1 MALWPFRKR
10 RKTKV
15 AEGKKVAAPD
25 PPLVERKM
33 FLARKNSSRQKPRR
47 AGSHRNPKDGSYSAN
62 NRVNVPEFPQPPNNS
77 SSSPIPIQNSFH
89 PQKQPHEGGFSSYFI
104 EPNNSMSASSA
115 SSHRPHK
122 PTSIARKLSKRGRD
136 RSQQPQPPPSAYI
149 TQLARTAS
157 KRDKKRIRNFDE
169 LEDDRPMSRSSL
181 PARDSTN
188 SSLSSQS
195 SMRAYKV
202 RNIFTPRPKLH
213 YENSTGTS
221 PTKSARLHPLTP
233 SRSNSRSLR
242 DGRHTRAGITDEEL
256 LRGGRVDELA
266 DELDVHGIKEALDRD
281 RRRRERKKKEDH
293 EKLQRKLER
302 RAAKQREQ
310 ERMDREMGFEM
321 DDDHFQRNLYNGPN
335 YGAPEYQTGESS
347 RSAGRAGFMITPEPY
362 PFPDPDDR
370 PRDGLS
376 PFSWLHNPSQEKI
389 NAHSAQ
395 RVDMV
400 TPVSMDSNQG
410 MIGEPEYRGPEQTDS
425 YRSTGPLAQPHEPSH
440 TGGIHNVG
448 DCPSTFRGAF
458 AVDDDDIGRDG
469 LDAGIDTGRGKVSGW
484 TSFLKKATTAARMRK
499 EQSTRGIRSGES
511 VLISDSEGEETH
523 ERELVQGNEFY
534 EVDNLRK
541 NQGQT
546 PGTHIPD
553 EVAFAMTALETG
565 HVRGKDSMEAEKRG
579 SFTPGRPLL
588 PYSLHGRPSSSKSSL
603 TGLPHRTPTSN
614 PRSYLGSLDYGSD
627 SPTLPIQPIRTSST
641 NSQNHYGR
649 PSPTQRYSPSM
660 HRHSLE
666 AVGPD
671 GRPRSLMST
680 SLASIDSEG
689 SWLSGRVANPR
700 GSINHISPLRTS
712 ATSLRRRYQEF
723 DDNGSTNGDDYF
735 SGVTPRRKRREGGG
749 DEEMNGATRLDLS
762 DVEDSDEEG
771 SVGSEAEKKM
781 WRDGPG
787 KKVVA
792 HKVPTTS
799 GSPVDPKTAV
809 LNTAQASTIGTAVTT
824 APSKDDQQSTT
835 TTRQSWD
842 PTSEVEV
849 FATPMEHPYAPTY
862 NNLEFKTPMEHP
874 AARQS
879 SYAEFVAR

>member
-25 PPLVERKM
+25 PPPVERKL
-33 FLARKNSSRQKPRR
+33 FLARKNSSRQNPRR
-47 AGSHRNPKDGSYSAN
+47 TGSHHNPKDSSYAAN
-62 NRVNVPEFPQPPNNS
+62 NRVGLPEFPQPTNG
-77 SSSPIPIQNSFH
+77 SSSPIPIQDSFH
-89 PQKQPHEGGFSSYFI
+89 PQKQPREGGFSSYFI
-104 EPNNSMSASSA
+104 EQNHSMSASSA

-122 PTSIARKLSKRGRD
+122 PTSIVRKLSKRGRD
-136 RSQQPQPPPSAYI
+136 RSHQPQPPSAYI

-169 LEDDRPMSRSSL
+169 LEDDRPMSRSSF
-181 PARDSTN
+181 PARDSIN

-213 YENSTGTS
+213 YESSTGTS

-233 SRSNSRSLR
+233 SRSNSRSIR
-242 DGRHTRAGITDEEL
+242 DGRHARAGITDEEL

-281 RRRRERKKKEDH
+281 RRRKERKKKEDH
-293 EKLQRKLER
+293 EKLQKKLER

-321 DDDHFQRNLYNGPN
+321 DDDHFQRNLYSGRN

-347 RSAGRAGFMITPEPY
+347 RSAGRAGFMLTPEPY

-370 PRDGLS
+370 PRDSQSPLS
-376 PFSWLHNPSQEKI
+376 WIHDPSQEDI
-389 NAHSAQ
+389 NRAARSAQ

-400 TPVSMDSNQG
+400 TPVSMDSNRDTTG
-410 MIGEPEYRGPEQTDS
+410 GPGYRGPEQIDS
-425 YRSTGPLAQPHEPSH
+425 YKSTGPLAQPHESSH
-440 TGGIHNVG
+440 TGGTRHV
-448 DCPSTFRGAF
+448 DDYQPAFRGGF
-458 AVDDDDIGRDG
+458 VVDDDDDMDRDG
-469 LDAGIDTGRGKVSGW
+469 LDAGIDPGRGKASGW
-484 TSFLKKATTAARMRK
+484 TSFLKKATAARMRK
-499 EQSTRGIRSGES
+499 EQGTRGIRFGES
-511 VLISDSEGEETH
+511 VLMSDSEGEETH
-523 ERELVQGNEFY
+523 GGEPAQGNEFY
-534 EVDNLRK
+534 EVDDLRK
-541 NQGQT
+541 NRGQT
-546 PGTHIPD
+546 PGAHIPD

-565 HVRGKDSMEAEKRG
+565 HVRGKDSVEAEKRG

-603 TGLPHRTPTSN
+603 TGLPHRVPTSN
-614 PRSYLGSLDYGSD
+614 PRSYLGSLDFGID
-627 SPTLPIQPIRTSST
+627 SPTLPTQPIRTSST
-641 NSQNHYGR
+641 HSQNHYGR

-735 SGVTPRRKRREGGG
+735 SGVTPRRKRMENGG
-749 DEEMNGATRLDLS
+749 DEEMNGVTRLDLS

-771 SVGSEAEKKM
+771 SVDSEAEKKM
-781 WRDGPG
+781 WRDGLG
-787 KKVVA
+787 KKVVVTA
-792 HKVPTTS
+792 S
-799 GSPVDPKTAV
+799 GPPVDPKTAV
-809 LNTAQASTIGTAVTT
+809 LKATQASSTT
-824 APSKDDQQSTT
+824 ATATTALSKDDQQSTT
-835 TTRQSWD
+835 TTRQSWG
-842 PTSEVEV
+842 PASEVEE
-849 FATPMEHPYAPTY
+849 FTTPMEHPYAQTY

-874 AARQS
+874 AAS
-879 SYAEFVAR
+879 CAEFVGR

>member
-47 AGSHRNPKDGSYSAN
+47 AGSR
-62 NRVNVPEFPQPPNNS
+62 
-77 SSSPIPIQNSFH
+77 NSFN

-104 EPNNSMSASSA
+104 EQNNSMSASSA

-122 PTSIARKLSKRGRD
+122 PTSIVRKLSKRNRD

-181 PARDSTN
+181 PARDSIN

-256 LRGGRVDELA
+256 LRGGKVDGLA

-281 RRRRERKKKEDH
+281 RRRRERKKKEEH

-321 DDDHFQRNLYNGPN
+321 DDDHFQRNLYSGGPN

-370 PRDGLS
+370 PRDGQS

-389 NAHSAQ
+389 NRAAHSTQ

-400 TPVSMDSNQG
+400 TPVSMDSNQD
-410 MIGEPEYRGPEQTDS
+410 MTGEPEYRGPEQTDS
-425 YRSTGPLAQPHEPSH
+425 YKSTGPLAQPHESSH
-440 TGGIHNVG
+440 TGGIRNV
-448 DCPSTFRGAF
+448 DDYPSTFQGAF
-458 AVDDDDIGRDG
+458 AVNDDDMDRDG

-484 TSFLKKATTAARMRK
+484 TSFLKKTPAARMRK
-499 EQSTRGIRSGES
+499 KQGSRGIRSGES
-511 VLISDSEGEETH
+511 TLISDSEGEDT
-523 ERELVQGNEFY
+523 RGRDLVQGSEFY
-534 EVDNLRK
+534 EVDNFRQ
-541 NQGQT
+541 NRGQT

-603 TGLPHRTPTSN
+603 TGLAHRTPTSN
-614 PRSYLGSLDYGSD
+614 PRSYLGSLDFGSD

-641 NSQNHYGR
+641 HSQNHYGR

-735 SGVTPRRKRREGGG
+735 SGVTPRRKRKESGG
-749 DEEMNGATRLDLS
+749 DEEMNGVTRLDLS
-762 DVEDSDEEG
+762 DVEDSEEEG

-781 WRDGPG
+781 WRDGLG
-787 KKVVA
+787 KKVVV
-792 HKVPTTS
+792 HEVITTS
-799 GSPVDPKTAV
+799 GSPPVDPKAAV
-809 LNTAQASTIGTAVTT
+809 LNTTQASTTATAPIT

-835 TTRQSWD
+835 TRQSWG
-842 PTSEVEV
+842 PASEAEV
-849 FATPMEHPYAPTY
+849 FATPMEHSRAPTY
-862 NNLEFKTPMEHP
+862 DNLEFKTPMEHP

-879 SYAEFVAR
+879 SYAEFVGR

>member
-15 AEGKKVAAPD
+15 AEGKKVAVPD

-33 FLARKNSSRQKPRR
+33 FLARKNSSRQKPHR
-47 AGSHRNPKDGSYSAN
+47 AGSHRNPKDNSHAAN
-62 NRVNVPEFPQPPNNS
+62 NGANLSEFPQSPNNS
-77 SSSPIPIQNSFH
+77 SSSPIPIQSSFH

-104 EPNNSMSASSA
+104 EQNPSMSASSA

-122 PTSIARKLSKRGRD
+122 PTSIVRKLSKRGRD

-169 LEDDRPMSRSSL
+169 LEEDRPMSRSSL
-181 PARDSTN
+181 PARDSIN
-188 SSLSSQS
+188 SSLSSHS

-213 YENSTGTS
+213 YDNSTGTS

-233 SRSNSRSLR
+233 SHSNSQSIR
-242 DGRHTRAGITDEEL
+242 DGRYARAAITDEEL

-281 RRRRERKKKEDH
+281 RRRKERKKKEDQ

-321 DDDHFQRNLYNGPN
+321 DDDQFQRNLYSGHN
-335 YGAPEYQTGESS
+335 YGAPEFQTGESS

-370 PRDGLS
+370 LRDSQS
-376 PFSWLHNPSQEKI
+376 PLSWLHGPSQEDI
-389 NAHSAQ
+389 NRATRSAQ
-395 RVDMV
+395 RVGMV
-400 TPVSMDSNQG
+400 TPVSMDSNQDMSG
-410 MIGEPEYRGPEQTDS
+410 VPEYRGPEQTDS
-425 YRSTGPLAQPHEPSH
+425 YKSTGPLAQPHESSH
-440 TGGIHNVG
+440 IGGTHHV
-448 DCPSTFRGAF
+448 DDYPPTFRGGFVA
-458 AVDDDDIGRDG
+458 DDDMDRDE
-469 LDAGIDTGRGKVSGW
+469 LDAGIDTGRGKMLGW
-484 TSFLKKATTAARMRK
+484 TSLNFLKKATAARVRK
-499 EQSTRGIRSGES
+499 EQDTRGIQFGES
-511 VLISDSEGEETH
+511 ALISDSEGEETH
-523 ERELVQGNEFY
+523 RRELIQGNDFY

-565 HVRGKDSMEAEKRG
+565 HVRGKDSIEAEKRG

-603 TGLPHRTPTSN
+603 TNLPHRVPTSN
-614 PRSYLGSLDYGSD
+614 PRSYGSIDFGID
-627 SPTLPIQPIRTSST
+627 SPTLPIQPIRTSSST
-641 NSQNHYGR
+641 HSQNYHGR
-649 PSPTQRYSPSM
+649 PSPTQM

-735 SGVTPRRKRREGGG
+735 SGVTPRRKRRENAG
-749 DEEMNGATRLDLS
+749 DEEMNGVTRLDLS

-781 WRDGPG
+781 WRDGLG
-787 KKVVA
+787 KKVVVHEVVA
-792 HKVPTTS
+792 TS
-799 GSPVDPKTAV
+799 RSPVDPKTAV
-809 LNTAQASTIGTAVTT
+809 LKATQASTTTASATT

-835 TTRQSWD
+835 TTRQSWG
-842 PTSEVEV
+842 PTSEAEG

-862 NNLEFKTPMEHP
+862 NNMEFKTPMEHP

-879 SYAEFVAR
+879 SYAEFVGR

>member
-33 FLARKNSSRQKPRR
+33 FLARKSSSRQKPRR
-47 AGSHRNPKDGSYSAN
+47 AGSHRNPKDNSHAAN
-62 NRVNVPEFPQPPNNS
+62 NGVNLPDSPNNS
-77 SSSPIPIQNSFH
+77 SSPIPMQSSFH

-104 EPNNSMSASSA
+104 EQNPSMSASSA

-122 PTSIARKLSKRGRD
+122 PTSIARKLSKRSRD

-181 PARDSTN
+181 PARDSIN
-188 SSLSSQS
+188 SSLSSHS

-213 YENSTGTS
+213 YDNSTGTS
-221 PTKSARLHPLTP
+221 PSKSAHLHPLTP
-233 SRSNSRSLR
+233 SRSNSRSIP
-242 DGRHTRAGITDEEL
+242 DGRYARAGITDEEL
-256 LRGGRVDELA
+256 LRGGRMNELA

-302 RAAKQREQ
+302 RAAKQKEQ

-321 DDDHFQRNLYNGPN
+321 DDDQFQRNLFSGHN
-335 YGAPEYQTGESS
+335 YGAPEFQTGESS

-370 PRDGLS
+370 PRDSQS
-376 PFSWLHNPSQEKI
+376 PLSWLDGPSQEDI
-389 NAHSAQ
+389 NRATRSAQ

-400 TPVSMDSNQG
+400 TPVSMDSNQDMSG
-410 MIGEPEYRGPEQTDS
+410 APEYNGPEQTDS
-425 YRSTGPLAQPHEPSH
+425 YQSTGPLAQPHESSHIGGTHHVDDYPS
-440 TGGIHNVG
+440 
-448 DCPSTFRGAF
+448 SFRGGFIA
-458 AVDDDDIGRDG
+458 DEDIDPDG
-469 LDAGIDTGRGKVSGW
+469 LDAGIDTGRGKTSGW
-484 TSFLKKATTAARMRK
+484 TSFLKKATAARMRK
-499 EQSTRGIRSGES
+499 EQGTRGIQFGES
-511 VLISDSEGEETH
+511 ALISDSEGEETH
-523 ERELVQGNEFY
+523 GRELIQGNEFY
-534 EVDNLRK
+534 EVDSLRK

-565 HVRGKDSMEAEKRG
+565 HVRGKDSIEAEKRG

-603 TGLPHRTPTSN
+603 TNLPHRVPTSN
-614 PRSYLGSLDYGSD
+614 PRSYLGSLDFGID
-627 SPTLPIQPIRTSST
+627 SPTLPIQPIRTSSST
-641 NSQNHYGR
+641 HSQNYHGR

-735 SGVTPRRKRREGGG
+735 SGVTPRRRRRE
-749 DEEMNGATRLDLS
+749 DEEMNGVTRLDLS

-781 WRDGPG
+781 WRDGLG
-787 KKVVA
+787 KKVVVHEVVA
-792 HKVPTTS
+792 TS
-799 GSPVDPKTAV
+799 RPPVDPKTAV
-809 LNTAQASTIGTAVTT
+809 LKATQASTTTVATT
-824 APSKDDQQSTT
+824 APSKDDQEST
-835 TTRQSWD
+835 TTRQSWG
-842 PTSEVEV
+842 PTSEAEV

-862 NNLEFKTPMEHP
+862 NSLEFKTPMEHP

-879 SYAEFVAR
+879 SHAEFVGR